1 MNNFNKF
8 LSVIIILFITIFSL
22 SNCGQNTSATQDK
35 KTVEKDTLI
44 LKDTIAIDSN
54 LTRLS
59 NLMAGMDTSL
69 NYKHQNWSLDSI
81 KLFSKESSA
90 KYLPMLNTRLVKINE
105 WNKKNL
111 KESGV
116 SDTSFAFYPF
126 SGGDFIHLNW
136 LLPNAKEYLM
146 VARENVGSIPNLMEM
161 DNKALIKYL
170 KGINIVLRDIYNKSY
185 FITKNMITDIN
196 NANHVNGMLPVILW
210 AAAKTNHEIK
220 SVTFFDIDSTGN
232 TITQTDQKCDGVR
245 IVLKDKL
252 KKQIKTLTYLS
263 VDISNSGFK
272 TKPGVLTY
280 LEKHVPPNANSFVKS
295 ASYLLHYTTFSDIRN
310 IIIKKSNSLIQDDT
324 GIPYKY
330 FDNKVWN
337 VKLFGEYEMPVSDF
351 STNLFQKDLNL
362 AYSDSTI
369 YAGKLGFSLGYH
381 WGSGNQNQM
390 FSFKK

>member
-1 MNNFNKF
+1 MLN
-8 LSVIIILFITIFSL
+8 IMILSL
-22 SNCGQNTSATQDK
+22 SNCGENKPVTQETK
-35 KTVEKDTLI
+35 KVDKDTLI
-44 LKDTIAIDSN
+44 STDTISIDSN

-59 NLMAGMDTSL
+59 KLMAGMDTVL
-69 NYKHQNWSLDSI
+69 NYQHQNWSLDSI

-90 KYLPMLNTRLVKINE
+90 KYLPMLNNRLVKINE
-105 WNKKNL
+105 WNNKNL

-136 LLPNAKEYLM
+136 LLPNANEYLM

-161 DNKALIKYL
+161 NNTSLLKYL
-170 KGINIVLRDIYNKSY
+170 KGINVVLRDIYNKSY
-185 FITKNMITDIN
+185 FITKNMTTDIH
-196 NANHVNGMLPVILW
+196 NANLVNGMLPIILW

-232 TITQTDQKCDGVR
+232 VKIKTDHKCDGVK
-245 IVLKDKL
+245 IVLKDKS
-252 KKQIKTLTYLS
+252 KRQTKTLTYLS

-280 LEKHVPPNANSFVKS
+280 LNNHIPANSNSFVKS
-295 ASYLLHYTTFSDIRN
+295 ASYLLHYTTFSDMRD
-310 IIIKKSNSLIQDDT
+310 IIFNKSKSLTQDDT

-330 FDNKVWN
+330 FDKKVWN

-351 STNLFQKDLNL
+351 STNLFQKDLSL

-369 YAGKLGFSLGYH
+369 YAGKLNFSLGYH

>member
-1 MNNFNKF
+1 
-8 LSVIIILFITIFSL
+8 
-22 SNCGQNTSATQDK
+22 
-35 KTVEKDTLI
+35 
-44 LKDTIAIDSN
+44 
-54 LTRLS
+54 
-59 NLMAGMDTSL
+59 
-69 NYKHQNWSLDSI
+69 
-81 KLFSKESSA
+81 
-90 KYLPMLNTRLVKINE
+90 MLNTRLVKINE

-116 SDTSFAFYPF
+116 PDTAFAFYPF

-136 LLPNAKEYLM
+136 LLPNANEYLM

-161 DNKALIKYL
+161 DNRALLKYL
-170 KGINIVLRDIYNKSY
+170 KGINVVLRDIYNKSY

-196 NANHVNGMLPVILW
+196 NANLVNGMLPVIFW

-232 TITQTDQKCDGVR
+232 VIIKTDHKCDGVK
-245 IVLKDKL
+245 IVLKDKS

-280 LEKHVPPNANSFVKS
+280 LEKHIPPKCNSFVKS

-310 IIIKKSNSLIQDDT
+310 IIIKKSNSLTQDDT

-330 FDNKVWN
+330 FDNKIWN
-337 VKLFGEYEMPVSDF
+337 VK
-351 STNLFQKDLNL
+351 
-362 AYSDSTI
+362 I
-369 YAGKLGFSLGYH
+369 
-381 WGSGNQNQM
+381 
-390 FSFKK
+390 